1 MKPPAGQ
8 VSGHYAGAFT
18 RLAAFVIDWFVIIG
32 GYGLILSSTQFILEL
47 LFGFDVNFESID
59 RLWWWAGFAAW
70 AFLYLTVGLTLTGR
84 SIGKALMGLRV
95 VSREGAPLGP
105 GRAAVRVLF
114 LPLSFTLLGLG
125 FLGILLGRE
134 RRALHDVIART
145 AVVYDWGDRPAEM
158 PAPLTRFLE
167 RKGVGVL
174 PPSAET
180 SELETTGT

>member
-1 MKPPAGQ
+1 MKAPAGQ

-18 RLAAFVIDWFVIIG
+18 RLAAFVVDWFVIIG
-32 GYGLILSSTQFILEL
+32 AYGLILSGTQFILQL
-47 LFGFDVNFESID
+47 LFGSDVVLDDID
-59 RLWWWAGFAAW
+59 IVWWWIGFAVW
-70 AFLYLTVGLTLTGR
+70 AFFYSTVGLTLTGR
-84 SIGKALMGLRV
+84 TIGKALVGLKV
-95 VSREGAPLGP
+95 VARRGDPVGP

-114 LPLSFTLLGLG
+114 LPLSFALFGLG

-134 RRALHDVIART
+134 RRALHDVIAKT

-174 PPSAET
+174 PAPSET
-180 SELETTGT
+180 SELETTRM